1 MFITMTNE
9 ISGANLAYIGD
20 AVIELLIRERLVRS
34 GGKVGELNKAA
45 DGYVRAGY
53 QSIVVDRLL
62 PLLTE
67 SEAAAYR
74 RGKNVHTNS
83 LPKNATYL
91 EYRKATG
98 LEALFGYLYISG
110 ENERLRFLLEKGFF
124 GTSDTDMTE

>member
-1 MFITMTNE
+1 MINE

-20 AVIELLIRERLVRS
+20 AVIELLIRERLVMD

-53 QSIVVDRLL
+53 QSEVADRLL
-62 PLLTE
+62 PLL
-67 SEAAAYR
+67 SEAETAAYR
-74 RGKNVHTNS
+74 RGKNVRTNS
-83 LPKNATYL
+83 LPKNATHI

-98 LEALFGYLYISG
+98 LEALFGYLYLSG

-124 GTSDTDMTE
+124 GITDGGSRGDTE